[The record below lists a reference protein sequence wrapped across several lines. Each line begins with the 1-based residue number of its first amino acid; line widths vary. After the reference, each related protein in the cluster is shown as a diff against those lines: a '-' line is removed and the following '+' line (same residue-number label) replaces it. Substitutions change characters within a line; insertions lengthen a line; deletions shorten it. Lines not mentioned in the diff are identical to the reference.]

1 MRRASFPDRQAGR
14 PAGKHATAP
23 ASGRGCISRWPGLAL
38 AMLACTG
45 TGHAQTGHAQG
56 RAGPDPAAAPLAAPL
71 TATATLEVT
80 VANVRS
86 GRGFVRVAVCPKA
99 SFLQPSC
106 PWKGSAPAQ
115 SGSVVVTI
123 AGVPPGLYAAQAYQ
137 DETDIR
143 SIPRTLFG
151 IPEVG
156 IGFSNDAPFRFGP
169 PRFGDA
175 AFQVGAGGGV
185 IGLRLRYFN

>member
-1 MRRASFPDRQAGR
+1 MRRICVADERAER
-14 PAGKHATAP
+14 HAP
-23 ASGRGCISRWPGLAL
+23 ACGRVRRRLRVAL
-38 AMLACTG
+38 AMVLAG
-45 TGHAQTGHAQG
+45 AGAGHAQG
-56 RAGPDPAAAPLAAPL
+56 VAGPDPAGVPPLASQ
-71 TATATLEVT
+71 TATLEVR

-143 SIPRTLFG
+143 SIPRSLFG